1 MRVIDAGLEAA
12 HDHKTAMNQAGL
24 QSVVSAFEY
33 LTKDDKFLDALCH
46 NYNTNGNEAFHSL
59 LWQLTTKNRMTSFGS
74 MQFAADLATCYYND
88 GREFTLA
95 RFYER
100 MGLQLPLKAKKYCE
114 FADSERVNQKEQR
127 KEVEQQRASA
137 RCLLEMESRM
147 NLLPAMAVSSE
158 AIEEQILSQVTN
170 TPVKKRKYDKQA
182 SAEKATAT
190 TRKKT
195 RRTGPD
201 EDYMGGSGLL

>member
-1 MRVIDAGLEAA
+1 MEAA
-12 HDHKTAMNQAGL
+12 HDHKTTMNQAGL

-33 LTKDDKFLDALCH
+33 LTKDNKFLDALCH

-100 MGLQLPLKAKKYCE
+100 MGLQFPLEAKKYCE
-114 FADSERVNQKEQR
+114 FADTGRQNQNERR
-127 KEVEQQRASA
+127 KEAEHQRASA
-137 RCLLEMESRM
+137 AMKKASERRALEMEKRM
-147 NLLPAMAVSSE
+147 NLLSTMAVSSE
-158 AIEEQILSQVTN
+158 AIE
-170 TPVKKRKYDKQA
+170 
-182 SAEKATAT
+182 
-190 TRKKT
+190 
-195 RRTGPD
+195 
-201 EDYMGGSGLL
+201 